1 MKSTYVLIAFVKN
14 SSRVYNYFFLC
25 DAQNFDFPA
34 AEFLHLFPST
44 VFAAH
49 LGFFTFFAFA
59 MFPPY
64 VNLERFYH
72 IKKQIKSFF
81 VIFIFLSLREK

>member
-1 MKSTYVLIAFVKN
+1 MFLIAFVKN
-14 SSRVYNYFFLC
+14 SSRVYSYFFLC

-72 IKKQIKSFF
+72 IEKQIKSF
-81 VIFIFLSLREK
+81 LSYLFFYPSEESK